1 MGKLLKLI
9 FGLLLAIVLL
19 IVAAV
24 IILPLVFDPNEHK
37 DQIVSLVKERT
48 GRDLAIDDRLELS
61 VFPWLGLQT
70 GGVTLGNAAGF
81 GDQPFAKVRKL
92 GVRVKLLPLLSRRLE
107 VDTLVLEGA
116 ELDLQRR
123 ADGVTNW
130 QDLAKADEKKAPA
143 GAAEKPAASPE
154 ADAQG
159 PALESFHIE
168 GVELSDTRLSWRDAQ
183 AGTHYVLEKVRVKT
197 GALSSGAQV
206 PVDAGFTLSSDA
218 PRLRIDLDLET
229 TASASADYQRFD
241 LEGLVVEVAAMGEG
255 LPADGVELKLS
266 SDVSVDLAADSA
278 RVSKLKLSGPQTE
291 LKGSL
296 DIAKLQTAPQLQ
308 GRLAL
313 AETNVKQL
321 AALFGSEIVT
331 ADPKA
336 LTRVSADIQL
346 AHEGEATRLEPVHI
360 TLDDS
365 KASGFVRLLNPKGP
379 VLRAK
384 LDVDAID
391 LDRYL
396 PPATEGGASAPAPAP
411 APTPASKSAT
421 PEQGRTTAPAV
432 AQDPFAALRP
442 MDLVIEAKIG
452 RLTLSKAKM
461 QDVVVK
467 VTSKGGLIEVN
478 PATARLY
485 QGDFNGNVTLD
496 ARGKTP
502 KVHAVKQLK
511 GIQVGDLLKD
521 IAGQDRLVGKGDIK
535 LDLRTVG
542 LSEPEVRRS
551 LSGNGSF
558 RLSDGAYK
566 GVNIAKLIRQATGQG
581 GGAAQVGNTE
591 EQTDFTELSAS
602 FSASQGLISNSDL
615 LAKSPLLRIAGKG
628 DVNLPANSIDYL
640 LTTEIVGSLQGQGG
654 ATAEQ
659 LKGVPI
665 PVRVKGSL
673 DKPGFKPD
681 LEALLNAKAKQ
692 RLEEEKAKLR
702 SKIEDK
708 AREAFGDKLKGLF
721 GN

>member
-9 FGLLLAIVLL
+9 FGLLLAIVVL

-37 DQIVSLVKERT
+37 DQIVSLVKEHT

-61 VFPWLGLQT
+61 VFPWLGLET

-92 GVRVKLLPLLSRRLE
+92 GVRVKLLPLLSRKLE
-107 VDTLVLEGA
+107 VDTLVLDGA
-116 ELDLQRR
+116 ELDLQRN
-123 ADGVTNW
+123 ASGVTNW
-130 QDLAKADEKKAPA
+130 QDLAGAEQEGAPA
-143 GAAEKPAASPE
+143 EEAPAATAPGE
-154 ADAQG
+154 QQG
-159 PALESFHIE
+159 PALASFHIE
-168 GVELSDTRLSWRDAQ
+168 GVELSDTRVSWRDAQ
-183 AGTHYVLEKVRVKT
+183 AGTHYVLEKVRLNT

-206 PVDAGFTLSSDA
+206 PVEAGFTLSSDA
-218 PRLRIDLDLET
+218 PRLRVDLEFET
-229 TASASADYQRFD
+229 TASASSDYQRFD
-241 LEGLVVEVAAMGEG
+241 LAGLLLKVAAVGEG
-255 LPADGVELKLS
+255 LPQDGVDLKLS
-266 SDVSVDLAADSA
+266 ADVAVDLAADTA
-278 RVSKLKLSGPQTE
+278 RISKLKLSGPQTE
-291 LKGSL
+291 LNGAL

-308 GRLAL
+308 GQLAL

-346 AHEGEATRLEPVHI
+346 AHEGEATRLDPI
-360 TLDDS
+360 RLTLDDS
-365 KASGFVRLLNPKGP
+365 KASGYVRLLNPKGP
-379 VLRAK
+379 VVRAK
-384 LDVDAID
+384 LDLDVID

-396 PPATEGGASAPAPAP
+396 PPAAEEGAAASSQAS
-411 APTPASKSAT
+411 TPASQSGSSA
-421 PEQGRTTAPAV
+421 QGSTTAPAA

-442 MDLVIEAKIG
+442 MDLVIEARVG
-452 RLTLSKAKM
+452 QLTLSKAKM

-467 VTSKGGLIEVN
+467 ITSKGGLLEVN

-485 QGDFNGNVTLD
+485 QGAFNGNVTVD
-496 ARGKTP
+496 ARSKTP
-502 KVHAVKQLK
+502 KVHAVKQLT
-511 GIQVGDLLKD
+511 GIQVGELLRD

-542 LSEPEVRRS
+542 LSESEVRRS

-558 RLSDGAYK
+558 LFSDGAYR
-566 GVNIAKLIRQATGQG
+566 GVNLAKLIRQATGQG
-581 GGAAQVGNTE
+581 GGAGQVGNTE

-602 FSASQGLISNSDL
+602 FTARDGLISNSDL

-654 ATAEQ
+654 AAAEQ

-708 AREAFGDKLKGLF
+708 AREALGDKFKGLF

>member
-19 IVAAV
+19 VVAAV
-24 IILPLVFDPNEHK
+24 FVLPLVVDPNEHK

-48 GRDLAIDDRLELS
+48 GRDLVIEDRLELS

-81 GDQPFAKVRKL
+81 GDQPFARVRKL
-92 GVRVKLLPLLSRRLE
+92 GVRVKLLPLLSRKLE

-116 ELDLQRR
+116 ELDLQRN
-123 ADGVTNW
+123 ASGVTNW
-130 QDLAKADEKKAPA
+130 QDLAGAEQEGAPA
-143 GAAEKPAASPE
+143 EEAPAASAPGE
-154 ADAQG
+154 EQG
-159 PALESFHIE
+159 PALASFHIE
-168 GVELSDTRLSWRDAQ
+168 GVELSDTRVSWRDAQ
-183 AGTHYVLEKVRVKT
+183 AGTHYELEKVRLNT

-206 PVDAGFTLSSDA
+206 PVEAGFTLSSEA
-218 PRLRIDLDLET
+218 PRLRVDLDLET

-241 LEGLVVEVAAMGEG
+241 LEGLLLKVAAAGEG
-255 LPADGVELKLS
+255 LPPDGVDLKLS
-266 SDVSVDLAADSA
+266 TDVSLDLAADSA
-278 RVSKLKLSGPQTE
+278 RLSSLKLSGPQTE
-291 LKGSL
+291 LNGALEIS
-296 DIAKLQTAPQLQ
+296 KLQTAPQLQ
-308 GRLAL
+308 GQLAL

-346 AHEGEATRLEPVHI
+346 AHEGEATRLDPI
-360 TLDDS
+360 RLTLDDS
-365 KASGFVRLLNPKGP
+365 KASGYVRLLNPKGP
-379 VLRAK
+379 VVRAK
-384 LDVDAID
+384 LDLDVID

-396 PPATEGGASAPAPAP
+396 PPAAEEGAAAPSQAQ
-411 APTPASKSAT
+411 TPASQSGSPA
-421 PEQGRTTAPAV
+421 QGSTTAPAA
-432 AQDPFAALRP
+432 AQDHFATLRP
-442 MDLVIEAKIG
+442 MDLVIEARVG
-452 RLTLSKAKM
+452 QLTLSKAKM

-467 VTSKGGLIEVN
+467 ITSKGGLLEVN

-485 QGDFNGNVTLD
+485 QGAFNGNVTVD
-496 ARGKTP
+496 ARSKTP
-502 KVHAVKQLK
+502 KVHAVKQLT
-511 GIQVGDLLKD
+511 GIQVGELLRD

-542 LSEPEVRRS
+542 LSESEVRRS

-558 RLSDGAYK
+558 RFSDGAYK
-566 GVNIAKLIRQATGQG
+566 GVNLAKLIRQATGQG
-581 GGAAQVGNTE
+581 DGAGQVGNTE

-602 FSASQGLISNSDL
+602 FTARDGLISNSDL
-615 LAKSPLLRIAGKG
+615 LAKSPLLRIVGKG
-628 DVNLPANSIDYL
+628 DVNLPANNIDYL
-640 LTTEIVGSLQGQGG
+640 LTTEIVGTLQGQGG
-654 ATAEQ
+654 AAAEQ

-681 LEALLNAKAKQ
+681 LKALLNAKAKQ
-692 RLEEEKAKLR
+692 RLKEEKAKLR

-708 AREAFGDKLKGLF
+708 AREALGDKFKGLF